1 MGTAEDNSCGTNNTG
16 VLISIR
22 PKWVE
27 KIINGNKTMEVRKMK
42 PRMKPPFT
50 VYCYC
55 TVTGEEKWLAGIKG
69 KYESVKLNGHV
80 CMEFT
85 CDRIDE
91 IVIRHGQGMVFK
103 NGDEYIRFENVN
115 EMCLTKPELYE
126 YMGRRCSLYAWHISD
141 LKVYAHPIDLEMF
154 NYEGSTEWVRRA
166 PQGIAY
172 VDNPH
177 RRCVNCDHREGNK
190 CLKNVH
196 YLPYD
201 AIFTNSCGAWTLSR
215 KGCYATCKDEYPELR
230 R

>member
-1 MGTAEDNSCGTNNTG
+1 MTDTG

-27 KIINGNKTMEVRKMK
+27 KIIRGKKTMEVRKVR
-42 PRMKPPFT
+42 PRIEPPFH

-55 TVTGEEKWLAGIKG
+55 TVMGEEKWLAGIRG
-69 KYESVKLNGHV
+69 QYDSVKLNGKV

-91 IVIRHGQGMVFK
+91 IVIRHGQGMVMK
-103 NGDEYIRFENVN
+103 TGDEYFRFENDN
-115 EMCLTKPELYE
+115 DMCLTKPELYE
-126 YMGRRCSLYAWHISD
+126 YMRNRRVLYAWHISD
-141 LKVYAHPIDLEMF
+141 LKVYANPMDLEMF
-154 NYEGSTEWVRRA
+154 NYEGSTELVRRA

-177 RRCVNCDHREGNK
+177 RRCINCDYREGNK
-190 CLKNVH
+190 CLKNVF

-201 AIFTNSCGAWTLSR
+201 AIFMNSCDEWTLST
-215 KGCYATCKDEYPELR
+215 KGCYAACKDEYPELR
-230 R
+230 K